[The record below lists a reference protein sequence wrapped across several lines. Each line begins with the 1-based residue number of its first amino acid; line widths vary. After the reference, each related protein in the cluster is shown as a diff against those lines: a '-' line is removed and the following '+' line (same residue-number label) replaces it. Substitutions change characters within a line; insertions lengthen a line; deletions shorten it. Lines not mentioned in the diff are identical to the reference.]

1 MRKPEA
7 SFEEACRDVA
17 TQIAETVIS
26 KQHDYGHQN
35 ILAFREKGLVVR
47 LTDKLARLTNLI
59 WNSESPK
66 NESIDDTFVDIAGY
80 AIIGLMLKNNTF
92 TYDLKEPASRDPPGT
107 DTQTDRHTDR
117 QTHRHSSPGEPPS
130 PSHPGTNIFRSAP
143 PRSD

>member
-1 MRKPEA
+1 MMEEELRKPEA

-47 LTDKLARLTNLI
+47 LTDKMARLTNLI
-59 WNSESPK
+59 WNSSSPR

-92 TYDLKEPASRDPPGT
+92 TYELQEEKNVED
-107 DTQTDRHTDR
+107 
-117 QTHRHSSPGEPPS
+117 
-130 PSHPGTNIFRSAP
+130 
-143 PRSD
+143 